1 MRHVCWRVIRVCCRV
16 AHISGACAY
25 FPLSNLW
32 NCNIL
37 ACSVWSSGWNRTHSE
52 SIFQFWR
59 IWKRIDDRKTISY
72 IWYMQIFLMI
82 FLESELIELLTC
94 VDWHTKV
101 IRARACYWI
110 SKVIWVYDTIWNVT
124 FFFRGVCVNQ
134 ALITF
139 HRRF

>member
-1 MRHVCWRVIRVCCRV
+1 MTHVCWKIIRFYCRV
-16 AHISGACAY
+16 AHIRGACAY

-72 IWYMQIFLMI
+72 IWYMQIFLV
-82 FLESELIELLTC
+82 FS
-94 VDWHTKV
+94 W
-101 IRARACYWI
+101 YF
-110 SKVIWVYDTIWNVT
+110 WNQNWSNYLPAWTDIQKWSGLGHVT
-124 FFFRGVCVNQ
+124 WFPKLFEFTTQSGMSLSFFVAF
-134 ALITF
+134 ASIK
-139 HRRF
+139 HS